1 MAFGA
6 DGWDP
11 LLGRLGEDSL
21 IMENYQF
28 WNFLYRTD
36 RSYLASA
43 NDLRASLNDAL
54 DRLDRKRAN
63 PRLANIVL
71 IGHGMG
77 GLLSKLQ
84 VAHSDQHVWN
94 AVSEPA
100 PR

>member
-1 MAFGA
+1 MVFGA

-11 LLGRLGEDSL
+11 LLAASVKFPS

-43 NDLRASLNDAL
+43 NDLRASLIYAL
-54 DRLDRKRAN
+54 DQLDRKRAN

-77 GLLSKLQ
+77 GLLSKL
-84 VAHSDQHVWN
+84 ASC
-94 AVSEPA
+94 A
-100 PR
+100 